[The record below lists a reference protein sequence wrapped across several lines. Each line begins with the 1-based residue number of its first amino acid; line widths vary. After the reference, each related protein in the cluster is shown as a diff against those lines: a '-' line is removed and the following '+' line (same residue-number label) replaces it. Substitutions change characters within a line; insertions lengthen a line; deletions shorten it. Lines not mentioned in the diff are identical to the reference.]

1 MDLSQ
6 SWAYIEQVARHRL
19 DHNKTERHVS
29 EYGEYIEVIGAAGE
43 LAARRFLGVK
53 DDLHEHFDGGCDIL
67 YNDIRVDVKAT
78 VWTPKLMRRYLQW
91 PIWKQIKAD
100 AILFTAINEEK
111 HSAVIV
117 GYALPHD
124 IGRAPLN
131 QARDIPCYEIP
142 VPKLRKASGLLFAT
156 CRDDLYPFS
165 AKTRARQGQYSYS
178 PGASA

>member
-6 SWAYIEQVARHRL
+6 SWAYIEQVAQHRL

-43 LAARRFLGVK
+43 LAARRFLQL
-53 DDLHEHFDGGCDIL
+53 DENLHEHFDGGCDIL
-67 YNDIRVDVKAT
+67 YKGIRLDVKAT
-78 VWTPKLMRRYLQW
+78 VWTKRLTRRYLQW

-100 AILFTAINEEK
+100 AILFTAINQDK
-111 HSAVIV
+111 KSAVIV

-142 VPKLRKASGLLFAT
+142 IPKLRKASGLLFAE

-165 AKTRARQGQYSYS
+165 SKTNAHQGQYGYRQ
-178 PGASA
+178 GAGA